1 VDDIDRCPD
10 VLLLHRDGRQGFPS
24 RRLLQIELLQ
34 VELLCPRPH
43 LLRSGPDLRRSG
55 SDVLCAGSDL
65 LRSGSGL
72 LRSQELRL
80 RFQLWWLPVE
90 VWLLR
95 WLPFEVRQWLR
106 RLRTG
111 RLLQEVLQAQVLR
124 SGPELLCSGSDLRR
138 SDLRRSLCSPDVRCS
153 RGLLQLV
160 DKCV

>member
-10 VLLLHRDGRQGFPS
+10 VLLLHGDGRSGVPS

-55 SDVLCAGSDL
+55 SDVLCAGSRSDL

-80 RFQLWWLPVE
+80 LRWLQVKLWLPVQ
-90 VWLLR
+90 
-95 WLPFEVRQWLR
+95 VR
-106 RLRTG
+106 
-111 RLLQEVLQAQVLR
+111 
-124 SGPELLCSGSDLRR
+124 
-138 SDLRRSLCSPDVRCS
+138 
-153 RGLLQLV
+153 
-160 DKCV
+160 